1 MAAYEDC
8 ADLRLRANVDDWH
21 HFWVPFTFAVRT
33 LVKGVEYM
41 INEGVL
47 FHLDTSFLNL
57 AAIAARMASL
67 AELIGGLPNTAK

>member
-1 MAAYEDC
+1 
-8 ADLRLRANVDDWH
+8 
-21 HFWVPFTFAVRT
+21 
-33 LVKGVEYM
+33 M